1 MSENEKLREIITF
14 LERARA
20 DEQAQRD
27 RSERIVDALL
37 RFSERGSPEQI
48 YATISDGFRQV
59 LAAQEALLLGLEA
72 SQTAPLIHAT
82 KPSLQTAIVRV
93 GSTFQR
99 ILRRGKPTA
108 FFDATQ
114 VPEWA
119 EQAEAVRADTASMLV
134 VPLAGDDFTLLL
146 LLLHGQRAYFTD
158 DHAGLARRLIAPAK
172 QAIAHALFED
182 AERQLR
188 STIEKQRDQLQ
199 AEIEERARLET
210 ELRQTRESILRAE
223 LAQKAAIIEHQNDA
237 IRALATPIIE
247 VWAGI
252 LCLPVIG
259 FLDTERGQQM
269 SATLLAA
276 VQDYRASGV
285 IIDITGITQIDS
297 HSLGHFLRMAAAVR
311 LLGTRC
317 AITGISAHMATQL
330 VETGAS
336 SAGLSTYPR
345 VRDALQHLL
354 RAAGQ
359 SAAGRR

>member
-1 MSENEKLREIITF
+1 MSENEKLREIIAF
-14 LERARA
+14 LERART
-20 DEQAQRD
+20 DEQAQRS

-37 RFSERGSPEQI
+37 RFSDRGSPEQI

-59 LAAQEALLLGLEA
+59 LAAQEALLLALDA
-72 SQTAPLIHAT
+72 SQTATPLHAT
-82 KPSLQTAIVRV
+82 TPPLQAAIIRA
-93 GSTFQR
+93 GSTLQR
-99 ILRRGKPTA
+99 VLRRGKPIA
-108 FFDATQ
+108 FFDASQ

-146 LLLHGQRAYFTD
+146 LLLHRQRAHFTD

-223 LAQKAAIIEHQNDA
+223 LEQKAAIIEHQNNA

-259 FLDTERGQQM
+259 FLDAERGQQM
-269 SATLLAA
+269 GETLLTA

-285 IIDITGITQIDS
+285 IIDITGITQVDTNS
-297 HSLGHFLRMAAAVR
+297 VGHFLRMAAAVR
-311 LLGTRC
+311 LLGARC
-317 AITGISAHMATQL
+317 VITGISASMAAQL

-336 SAGLSTYPR
+336 SAQLSTYPR